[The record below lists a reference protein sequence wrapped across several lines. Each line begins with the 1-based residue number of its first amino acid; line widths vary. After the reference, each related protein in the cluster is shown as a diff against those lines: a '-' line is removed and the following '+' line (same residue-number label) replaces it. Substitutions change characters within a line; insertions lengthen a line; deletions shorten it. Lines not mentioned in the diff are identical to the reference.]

1 MMHVMLMTVLS
12 IEMIVQSG
20 KDDRSACA
28 ATCRRTIG
36 ALEPSAFAGELID
49 VGSLEDR
56 ISKAAR
62 IAAPIIADIEYDI
75 GFRRCGRV
83 LSSKEQQDETK
94 EPANDSRRALHEIR
108 F

>member
-1 MMHVMLMTVLS
+1 MHVVLMTVLA

-62 IAAPIIADIEYDI
+62 IAAPIVADVEYDI
-75 GFRRCGRV
+75 GSRRCGRI
-83 LSSKEQQDETK
+83 LNAKEQQEEVK
-94 EPANDSRRALHEIR
+94 EPANDSRRVLHEIQ